1 MLKQIL
7 IVLFILSIQQIFA
20 QTQPVLNIGER
31 TLTFTDKSRN
41 RPIVTEIWY
50 PTEDSLKPKDK
61 VFSPFTRKHTVQN
74 GRLPSRKLPLIL
86 LSHGTGG
93 GRLTIEWL
101 AQSLVQ
107 SGFIVAAV
115 DHWGNTYEH
124 KLPLEFVKTWERPL
138 DISFALTALLGEKEL
153 SRVIDQQRV
162 GAAGFS
168 FGGYTVLA
176 LAGAVVNNEALSNY
190 LKTTGKKEL
199 EVPEFPGLSHYLDD
213 SSLIAGSKVIPTLKD
228 NRIRA
233 FFAISPA
240 LGAGFIDKRQVQ
252 EINRPVYIIG
262 SQSDSITPVQTNA
275 LHFHKLISGSD
286 YYEFKGKTGHYVML
300 NEANEGLKM
309 SAPLIFS
316 DDPSVSRQQVH
327 VEVSRLANE
336 FFKRHLK

>member
-1 MLKQIL
+1 MFKQIL
-7 IVLFILSIQQIFA
+7 VVLYFLSASYIFA
-20 QTQPVLNIGER
+20 QTQPTLQIGER
-31 TLTFTDKSRN
+31 TITFTDKSRN

-50 PTEDSLKPKDK
+50 PTEDSLKPEDK
-61 VFSPFTRKHTVQN
+61 SFSPFIRKHTVKN

-107 SGFIVAAV
+107 NGFMVAAV

-124 KLPLEFVKTWERPL
+124 KLPLEFLKTWERPL
-138 DISFALTALLGEKEL
+138 DISFAITALLQDKEL
-153 SRVIDQQRV
+153 SSIIDENRI

-176 LAGAVVNNEALSNY
+176 LAGAVINHEALTSF
-190 LKTTGKKEL
+190 LKTTGKKQL
-199 EVPEFPGLSHYLDD
+199 DVPEFPGLSRYLDD
-213 SSLIAGSKVIPTLKD
+213 SSLVAGSKAMPKLKD
-228 NRIRA
+228 NRIKA

-262 SQSDSITPVQTNA
+262 AQSDSMTPVQTNA
-275 LHFHKLISGSD
+275 RHFHTLISGSE
-286 YYEFKGKTGHYVML
+286 YYEFPGKTGHYVML
-300 NEANEGLKM
+300 NEANDELKKA
-309 SAPLIFS
+309 APLIFS
-316 DDPSVSRQQVH
+316 DDTSVNRHQVH
-327 VEVSRLANE
+327 EKVSKLAIE
-336 FFKRHLK
+336 FFKRYLK